1 MRHILVIIAL
11 IVTAWAFVPGAAQAH
26 DMPQAEMGAGTMDGD
41 CANCPGMEDTHG
53 HTWGV
58 DCHHAAGCGP
68 AFHALPISLSFTI
81 DPATTRTIRPHDT
94 SDARSVILIRDLP
107 PPRS

>member
-11 IVTAWAFVPGAAQAH
+11 IVTAWAFVPRAAQAH

-41 CANCPGMEDTHG
+41 CANCPGMEYTGG
-53 HTWGV
+53 HTSGV

-68 AFHALPISLSFTI
+68 AVHALPTSLAFI
-81 DPATTRTIRPHDT
+81 LEPAATRTIRPHDT
-94 SDARSVILIRDLP
+94 IDARSVTLSRDLP